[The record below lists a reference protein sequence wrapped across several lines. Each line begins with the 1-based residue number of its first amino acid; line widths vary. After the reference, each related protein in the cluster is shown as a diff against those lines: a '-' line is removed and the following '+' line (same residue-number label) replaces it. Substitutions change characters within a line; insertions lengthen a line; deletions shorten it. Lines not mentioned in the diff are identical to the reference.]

1 MEPRLALFELATST
15 RRDTIIILGNRTE
28 EREGKRRERKEEK
41 RKGEK
46 RKRRKKKRKEGE
58 EKEKEESKGNKDCL
72 IPIYI
77 ARFTLPDSNLH
88 RLNPNLQDWDSNL
101 HWLNPNLQG

>member
-1 MEPRLALFELATST
+1 MEPRLALFRLRPPAEDIDAA
-15 RRDTIIILGNRTE
+15 RRYILGNRTE

-58 EKEKEESKGNKDCL
+58 EKEKKESEGNKDCL

-77 ARFTLPDSNLH
+77 SRIPIYI
-88 RLNPNLQDWDSNL
+88 
-101 HWLNPNLQG
+101 G